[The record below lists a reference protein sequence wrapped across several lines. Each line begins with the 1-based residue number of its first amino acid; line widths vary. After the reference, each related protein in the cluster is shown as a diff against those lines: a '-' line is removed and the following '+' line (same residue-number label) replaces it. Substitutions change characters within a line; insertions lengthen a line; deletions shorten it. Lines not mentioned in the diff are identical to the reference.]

1 MDRNIH
7 SHSID
12 MESSRKPILSHTSDN
27 LLPVFLLR
35 FDRPHTRRAYRND
48 LVHFFDSE
56 CITPEMVNEVTFVH
70 VNAYIMQLERMG
82 FKAATIQR
90 RLAALRSFFGW
101 LQSLEIIE
109 RNPTDRHLVRRVRS
123 VHRTERP
130 IVFLSREEAKK
141 LLEATRHAGK
151 AALRN
156 RALILT
162 LLHCVLRRSEA
173 AAMDV
178 EHIRQLGPYWILD
191 IPESKG
197 GSDQFVKIPPHVVEA
212 IEEMK
217 AHYGIQA
224 GALWRSL
231 SNNSYGRRLSASSIY
246 EIVKKTAIYA
256 GISKR
261 IGAHTLRHTGCTL
274 AIESGAL
281 LHQVQAHARHKNIRT
296 TMIYVHQRD
305 KLRDSAADFIR
316 IVDKE

>member
-1 MDRNIH
+1 
-7 SHSID
+7 
-12 MESSRKPILSHTSDN
+12 MESKQHIVLSNTSDN

-35 FDRPHTRRAYRND
+35 FDRPHTRRSYRND
-48 LVHFFDSE
+48 LVHFFETDFV
-56 CITPEMVNEVTFVH
+56 TPDMVREVTFVH
-70 VNAYIMQLERMG
+70 INAYIMQLERMG
-82 FKAATIQR
+82 FKASTIGR

-109 RNPTDRHLVRRVRS
+109 RNPTDRHLIRRVRT

-130 IVFLSREEAKK
+130 IVFLSQEEARK
-141 LLEATRHAGK
+141 LVEATRHAGT

-217 AHYGIQA
+217 EHYGIHH

-231 SNNSYGRRLSASSIY
+231 SNNSRGKRLSASSIY
-246 EIVKKTAIYA
+246 EIVRKTAIYA
-256 GISKR
+256 GINKR

-274 AIESGAL
+274 AIESGAS

-316 IVDKE
+316 ITDDR